1 MVSGE
6 KFFGRSRKFGSGDLV
21 FLCCRALFNFFGEL
35 SGTWLMRSGQR
46 WVTVFFGARVRA
58 AVGYLPSL
66 VGTCLIGNVEIFE
79 GPSELNVV
87 EIP

>member
-1 MVSGE
+1 VE
-6 KFFGRSRKFGSGDLV
+6 RNFLVGRGSSEVETLSFCAAAP
-21 FLCCRALFNFFGEL
+21 FLIFFGEL